1 MRSGGEIV
9 LYETPDGEVKLEVTL
24 ENETVWLTQMQMAD
38 LFNRE
43 RSVITKHINNV
54 FREGELDEKSNVQIL
69 HIALSDKPVTLY
81 NLDVIISVGYRIKSS
96 RGTQFRIWA
105 TRMLRNHLLK
115 GYTLN
120 EHRLRE
126 RGLQELEQTL
136 FLLSRTLTQNT
147 LVTEEGQAVLEVIQ
161 NYSRSWRL
169 LLEYDEDRLI
179 ETPAHPLVA
188 SEMLSIN
195 ASRAAIGELRSTL
208 AARNEATEL
217 FGQERG
223 ELLAAI
229 LGNIEQTFDG
239 ESLYPNAQTRAA
251 HLLYFLI
258 KDHPFSDG
266 NKRIG
271 VLLFLEY
278 LRLNR
283 LLVRSD
289 GSLRFANNA
298 LVALALLVAASD
310 PSQKDLMIRLI
321 LNLMEDTL

>member
-1 MRSGGEIV
+1 MQAGGEIV

-24 ENETVWLTQMQMAD
+24 ENETVWLTQMQMAK

-43 RSVITKHINNV
+43 RSVITKHINNI

-69 HIALSDKPVTLY
+69 HIALSDRPVTLY
-81 NLDVIISVGYRIKSS
+81 SLDVIISVGYRIKSY

-105 TRMLRNHLLK
+105 TRTLRNHLLK

-120 EHRLRE
+120 EHRLHK

-136 FLLSRTLTQNT
+136 TLLSRTLTQNT
-147 LVTEEGQAVLEVIQ
+147 LVNEEGQAVLEVIQ

-169 LLEYDEDRLI
+169 LLEYDEDRLV
-179 ETPAHPLVA
+179 ETPTQPLVA
-188 SEMLSIN
+188 SETLSLEVAII
-195 ASRAAIGELRSTL
+195 AIGELRSAL
-208 AARNEATEL
+208 AARNEATDL

-223 ELLAAI
+223 HLLAAI

-239 ESLYPNAQTRAA
+239 EPLYPTVQARAA

-283 LLVRSD
+283 LLVRPD

-298 LVALALLVAASD
+298 LVA
-310 PSQKDLMIRLI
+310 
-321 LNLMEDTL
+321 